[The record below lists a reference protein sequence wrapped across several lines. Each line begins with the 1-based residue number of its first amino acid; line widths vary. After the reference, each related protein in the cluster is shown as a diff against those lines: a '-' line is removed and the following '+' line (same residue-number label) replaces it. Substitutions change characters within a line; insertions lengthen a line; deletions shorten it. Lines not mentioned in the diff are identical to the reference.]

1 MSCTPLHPNLQFWP
15 SLVTLWSIKGT
26 QNSGHSG
33 FKYWCWHLGLKYVRI
48 LRHLFEI
55 KLNKKLLKGY
65 GPSDAESVKR
75 HPFFKTINWDDLLRR
90 NVPAPFVP
98 NISNNLDVSNFSVE
112 FTEMPPVDSPADV
125 PVAFDVFKGYSF
137 TGEFANSKQASS
149 HEREFLHK

>member
-1 MSCTPLHPNLQFWP
+1 M
-15 SLVTLWSIKGT
+15 
-26 QNSGHSG
+26 
-33 FKYWCWHLGLKYVRI
+33 
-48 LRHLFEI
+48 
-55 KLNKKLLKGY
+55 NKKLLKGY

-112 FTEMPPVDSPADV
+112 FTDMPAVDSPADV

-137 TGEFANSKQASS
+137 TGKILDVTLYQF
-149 HEREFLHK
+149 